1 MGKAWDKFLEFPLYC
16 DFAYA
21 DSRFAMMKDAEEC
34 ALEVLYEIVDG
45 GKDYL
50 TDQKEVKKLTAS
62 HGKRHW

>member
-1 MGKAWDKFLEFPLYC
+1 
-16 DFAYA
+16 
-21 DSRFAMMKDAEEC
+21 MMKDAEEC